1 MQYGP
6 LTILAGSS
14 NPSFAAGLAESLGQ
28 RVGAMTLKRFR
39 DGESFVEVQENI
51 RGRDVY
57 IVQSTCSPVN
67 ENLMELLVILDAVK
81 RASADRITVVLPY
94 FGYAR
99 QDRKTSGR
107 TPISARLVASLL
119 ERAGAK
125 RVLALDLHAGQIQG
139 FFDIPV
145 DHLYATPAFLSAV
158 RETHGSD
165 PKKFVVVSPDA
176 GGVERALAYA
186 KRLKVPLAVCD
197 KRRKEAG
204 KVEEIRVIGDV
215 EGRYALIVDDI
226 VDSAGTL
233 KKAALALKTAGA
245 TGVSAICTHA
255 VLSAPAVENVASSQ
269 LDSLLVTDSIPL
281 RPDAEA
287 CPKIKVVTVAGLL
300 GEAVRRIHHGDSVSM
315 LFAPSKS

>member
-158 RETHGSD
+158 REKYGSD
-165 PKKFVVVSPDA
+165 PKKLVVVSPDA

-215 EGRYALIVDDI
+215 EGRFALIVDDI

-233 KKAALALKTAGA
+233 KKAAQALKTAGA

-255 VLSAPAVENVASSQ
+255 VLSPPAVENVTSSVI
-269 LDSLLVTDSIPL
+269 DSLLVTDSIPL
-281 RPDAEA
+281 RPDAAA
-287 CPKIKVVTVAGLL
+287 CPKIEVVTVTGLL

>member
-14 NPSFAAGLAESLGQ
+14 IPSFSQRLAGALGQ
-28 RVGAMTLKRFR
+28 RVGAMDLRRFK
-39 DGESFVEVQENI
+39 DGEIFVEVQENV
-51 RGRDVY
+51 RGRDVF
-57 IVQSTCSPVN
+57 IIQSTCPPVN
-67 ENLMELLVILDAVK
+67 ENLMEVLIILDACK
-81 RASADRITVVLPY
+81 RASADRITVVIPY

-119 ERAGAK
+119 ERAGAH

-145 DHLYATPAFLSAV
+145 DHLYATPAFLAAV
-158 RETHGSD
+158 RDLWGSD
-165 PKKFVVVSPDA
+165 PKKLTVVSPDA
-176 GGVERALAYA
+176 GGVERSLAYA
-186 KRLKVPLAVCD
+186 KRLGAPLAVCD

-215 EGRYALIVDDI
+215 EGRYAIIFDDI

-233 KKAALALKTAGA
+233 KKAAAALKAAGA
-245 TGVSAICTHA
+245 TGVSAVCTHA
-255 VLSAPAVENVASSQ
+255 VLSEGAVENVKTSV
-269 LDSLLVTDSIPL
+269 LDKLLVSDSIPL
-281 RPDAEA
+281 RPDALA
-287 CPKIKVVTVAGLL
+287 CSKIEVVSVAELL

-315 LFAPSKS
+315 LFGHNKS

>member
-14 NPSFAAGLAESLGQ
+14 VPSFAGRLAHALGQ
-28 RVGAMTLKRFR
+28 RVGAMDLKRFR
-39 DGESFVEVQENI
+39 DGECFVEVQENI
-51 RGRDVY
+51 RGRDVF
-57 IVQSTCSPVN
+57 IVQSTCPPVN

-94 FGYAR
+94 YGYAR

-119 ERAGAK
+119 ERAGAD

-145 DHLYATPAFLSAV
+145 DHLFSTPAFLAAV
-158 RETHGSD
+158 RERWGSD
-165 PKKFVVVSPDA
+165 PKKLVVVSPDA

-186 KRLKVPLAVCD
+186 RRLGVPLAVCD

-215 EGRYALIVDDI
+215 ADRYAIILDDI

-233 KKAALALKTAGA
+233 AKASAAIKMAGA
-245 TGVSAICTHA
+245 IGVSAICTHA
-255 VLSAPAVENVASSQ
+255 VLSDPAVENVSGSQ
-269 LDSLLVTDSIPL
+269 LDKLLVSDSIPL
-281 RPDAEA
+281 RPDAAA
-287 CPKIKVVTVAGLL
+287 CSKIEVVSVAELL

-315 LFAPSKS
+315 LFARKG

>member
-6 LTILAGSS
+6 LTILAGNSV
-14 NPSFAAGLAESLGQ
+14 PEFAHDLAASLGQ
-28 RVGAMTLKRFR
+28 RVGTMDLRRFR
-39 DGESFVEVQENI
+39 DGECFVEVQENV
-51 RGRDVY
+51 RGRDVF
-57 IVQSTCSPVN
+57 IIQSTCPPVN
-67 ENLMELLVILDAVK
+67 ENLMEVLVILDACK
-81 RASADRITVVLPY
+81 RASADRITVVIPY

-119 ERAGAK
+119 ERAGAH
-125 RVLALDLHAGQIQG
+125 RILALDLHAGQIQG

-145 DHLYATPAFLSAV
+145 DHLYATPAFLAAV
-158 RETHGSD
+158 RERWGSD
-165 PKKFVVVSPDA
+165 SSKLTVVSPDA

-215 EGRYALIVDDI
+215 EGRHAIIFDDI

-233 KKAALALKTAGA
+233 KKAAAAIKAAGA
-245 TGVSAICTHA
+245 TGVSAVCTHA
-255 VLSAPAVENVASSQ
+255 VLSDPAVENVTTSV
-269 LDSLLVTDSIPL
+269 LDKLLVSDSIPL
-281 RPDAEA
+281 RENARNCKKIEVVSVAE
-287 CPKIKVVTVAGLL
+287 LL

-315 LFAPSKS
+315 LFGSARG